1 LNFINDKDSIAITAR
16 RSCIVVNESLVK
28 KPSEWAQNAI
38 NILKSIPTADLQT
51 IGVKDRTALII
62 WARRV
67 IDKHNLLKSVQTKA
81 TRMEQSVQ
89 EFKDLVEELFIKGL
103 PPFWDGKGK
112 LYDQEEYN
120 TRLTQCSMDHSKFE
134 TMEEN
139 LKGAT
144 LVEHLITDFEI
155 LN

>member
-1 LNFINDKDSIAITAR
+1 
-16 RSCIVVNESLVK
+16 
-28 KPSEWAQNAI
+28 
-38 NILKSIPTADLQT
+38 
-51 IGVKDRTALII
+51 
-62 WARRV
+62 
-67 IDKHNLLKSVQTKA
+67 
-81 TRMEQSVQ
+81 MQ
-89 EFKDLVEELFIKGL
+89 EFKDLFEELFIKSL

-144 LVEHLITDFEI
+144 LVEHLITDFDILNQCKAVKVGLPVMTYASCIDLEI
-155 LN
+155 LIKEMIDYDIPSDLQWKEIVRLGKTKCNFPGSIR